1 METAINIGFSC
12 NLLTKSMDMVVLK
25 ASSALETEKQLIEAL
40 ERFWKPDGTPIQ
52 NGSLAL
58 ILEGETLRWALEP
71 SCKALMLELSCR
83 CKAVICCRVSPLQ
96 KAKVVQMV
104 RLGLVTIRKLKLT
117 GCYLSLDW
125 RRF

>member
-12 NLLTKSMDMVVLK
+12 NLLTKSMDIIVLK
-25 ASSALETEKQLIEAL
+25 ASSPLETEKQLVEAL
-40 ERFWKPDGTPIQ
+40 ERFWHADGSPIQQ

-58 ILEGETLRWALEP
+58 ILEGDTLRWALEP

-104 RLGLVTIRKLKLT
+104 RVGLVIAL
-117 GCYLSLDW
+117 
-125 RRF
+125 

>member
-12 NLLTKSMDMVVLK
+12 NLLAKTMDLVVLK
-25 ASSALETEKQLIEAL
+25 ASTTLETEKQLVEAL
-40 ERFWKPDGTPIQ
+40 ERFWQPDGTPIL
-52 NGSLAL
+52 NSSLAL

-71 SCKALMLELSCR
+71 SCKSLMLELSCR

-104 RLGLVTIRKLKLT
+104 RLGLVITIKFT
-117 GCYLSLDW
+117 
-125 RRF
+125 F

>member
-12 NLLTKSMDMVVLK
+12 NLLTKSMYIIVLK
-25 ASSALETEKQLIEAL
+25 SSSALETEKQLVEAL
-40 ERFWKPDGTPIQ
+40 DRFWHPDGTPIQ

-58 ILEGETLRWALEP
+58 ILDGDTLRWAVEP

-104 RLGLVTIRKLKLT
+104 RVGLVTV
-117 GCYLSLDW
+117 S
-125 RRF
+125 

>member
-12 NLLTKSMDMVVLK
+12 NLLRKTMDMVVLK
-25 ASSALETEKQLIEAL
+25 ASSPLETEKQLLEAL
-40 ERFWKPDGTPIQ
+40 DRFWHPDGTPIQ
-52 NGSLAL
+52 NDSFAL
-58 ILEGETLRWALEP
+58 ILEGDTLRYALEP

-104 RLGLVTIRKLKLT
+104 RVGLVII
-117 GCYLSLDW
+117 D
-125 RRF
+125 FIIV